1 MCNIMTTSTDLA
13 KFPMVEA
20 LVMDLR
26 SDQITTTDRALK
38 DIKEVFDR
46 EGPYEYAKRFG
57 LLVNGSGEEF
67 AIQFMTFWNAH
78 TGSATY

>member
-1 MCNIMTTSTDLA
+1 MINLA
-13 KFPMVEA
+13 NFPMVEA

-26 SDQITTTDRALK
+26 ADLLTSTDRALA

-57 LLVNGSGEEF
+57 LLVNGSGETF
-67 AIQFMTFWNAH
+67 ASQFMTFWNAYS
-78 TGSATY
+78 GQQVY